1 MGINFEN
8 SDNRKTY
15 LSEKLD
21 DLLDGINNHYGT
33 VLMDELISRLERT
46 VSEFNDEVKDLM
58 EQLRTS
64 SEKKEQLL
72 EKIKSSELVEAE
84 SGEAIKV
91 EKEPEKE
98 LSEWE
103 KKLEAVEKS

>member
-1 MGINFEN
+1 MAIDFE
-8 SDNRKTY
+8 SADNRRGY

-21 DLLDGINNHYGT
+21 DLLQGINESYGT
-33 VLMDELISRLERT
+33 VLMDELISRLEQT

-58 EQLRTS
+58 EQLRAS

-72 EKIKSSELVEAE
+72 EKIKSEELA
-84 SGEAIKV
+84 
-91 EKEPEKE
+91 EPESVTEEKPERE

-103 KKLEAVEKS
+103 KKLEALDKS